1 MYLFGNWPHNRFSQC
16 YDSKSVQ
23 IISFDAVQ
31 HMTRFAPP
39 SGGWGWKLALPPFE
53 AKKCSP
59 VYSPNTQSASLLR
72 GHWPFTQQG
81 RSFWVYAHVWD
92 WTEAWNVQMEGTL
105 DVNVVF
111 FTPSHNNPPIPTP
124 SPPSPASASL
134 PTWLLIALKMGHL
147 NVVAVLA
154 GKCRK
159 KIQNHTDAS
168 QTNRDIICVSRSLI
182 VPCFLW
188 SCMKVLPAEI
198 KHANF

>member
-1 MYLFGNWPHNRFSQC
+1 
-16 YDSKSVQ
+16 
-23 IISFDAVQ
+23 
-31 HMTRFAPP
+31 MTRFAPP

-53 AKKCSP
+53 AKKCSL
-59 VYSPNTQSASLLR
+59 VYSPNTQNASLLR

-105 DVNVVF
+105 DVNVAF
-111 FTPSHNNPPIPTP
+111 FTPSHNNPPPIP

-159 KIQNHTDAS
+159 KSKTTQMHHGQIGTL
-168 QTNRDIICVSRSLI
+168 CVSEGHWAFP
-182 VPCFLW
+182 VFFG
-188 SCMKVLPAEI
+188 SCMKVLPAES
-198 KHANF
+198 KHANL